1 MNSIT
6 KETGVVTTSCGHSFH
21 LTCISKWFSKDE
33 TCPCCRKETSN
44 TEKLETIEE
53 SDDEDEYED
62 REVEFSRDALNAFLR
77 RRGGSGL
84 TEAMAL
90 AICPIFGVFTLSEL
104 RSLCIGNGARDL
116 DEDEWDDM
124 EDEYYHANEIE
135 IDYRYDDQS
144 TIVPQSLSSHQYWNN
159 NAPGLTLLAN
169 ASNESHGYSYW
180 E

>member
-44 TEKLETIEE
+44 TEKLETVEE
-53 SDDEDEYED
+53 SDDEDED
-62 REVEFSRDALNAFLR
+62 REVEFSREALDAFLR
-77 RRGGSGL
+77 MRGGSGL

-144 TIVPQSLSSHQYWNN
+144 TIIPQSLSAHQYWNN